1 MADNDSLNN
10 LKEAIEFLLKSFR
23 LERYV
28 YLAITVLSIVL
39 LGFLVYIL
47 MEKQEIAKI
56 LAMLGPAGLITFTF
70 SRVLKMWSDCIDLIK
85 TYLTKK

>member
-1 MADNDSLNN
+1 MADTDSLNN

-28 YLAITVLSIVL
+28 YLGITVLSIIL

-47 MEKQEIAKI
+47 MEKQEFAKI
-56 LAMLGPAGLITFTF
+56 LAMMGPAGLITFTF